1 MAISNG
7 YATLNQ
13 VKAAA
18 RIGTADT
25 LDDSLLEMA
34 VETASRMIDGVCERR
49 FFTAGTETRYYVP
62 VSGLLCEIDDLA
74 GTAITVQ
81 VSSAA
86 DNVFDLTWQTTDY
99 QLEPL
104 NNQSTG
110 LTFPPSRLRAV
121 GDYVFPWDYVG
132 TRTVK
137 VTGVFGFGTA
147 VPMAVQQAT
156 IIAALRT
163 YKRLDSPLGIAGFGD
178 MGAVRVTRVDP
189 DVQAMLAPFRRTPVG
204 IA

>member
-7 YATLNQ
+7 YATLTQ

-18 RIGTADT
+18 RITDT
-25 LDDSLLEMA
+25 VDDSLLEMA
-34 VETASRMIDGVCERR
+34 IESASRMIDGVCERR
-49 FFTAGTETRYYVP
+49 FFTAGTEVRYYVP
-62 VSGLLCEIDDLA
+62 ASGLVCDIDDLA
-74 GTAITVQ
+74 GTAITVE
-81 VSSAA
+81 VSTAA
-86 DNVFDLTWQTTDY
+86 DGVFDLTWAATDY

-110 LTFPPSRLRAV
+110 LTFAPTRLRAV

-163 YKRLDSPLGIAGFGD
+163 YKRLDSPLGVMGFGD

-189 DVQAMLAPFRRTPVG
+189 DVQAMLAPYRRTPVG